1 MTNCTKLFDVMLKQK
16 RKSIYLLFG
25 IQLLAALV
33 IAVFNWFNHNAMQVY
48 FYHLAMT
55 DFLPQWGIF
64 VIALSFLCQLI
75 LATII
80 IFKMQQNCTSQ
91 TWRLI
96 PVSDTNFY
104 LVNLLSALI
113 SMIYLAVLQLLGLV
127 CIFGLS
133 FMTSSSFHNDFLQ
146 EFHQESQIISWNGAA
161 ATRLIELIGLVLLLV
176 IVSLL
181 VINLICFC
189 WQIIS
194 AAFNGKSNS
203 VILMLLW
210 LLFLSG
216 ICRPLLTTL
225 NFLPQALNHPLN
237 FIAGQYLTG
246 VHSTVSFLL
255 LIGILLLAINLY
267 LINKV
272 VEAKANN

>member
-1 MTNCTKLFDVMLKQK
+1 MTNCTKLFDVILKQK

-33 IAVFNWFNHNAMQVY
+33 IAVGNWFSHNGMQVY

-64 VIALSFLCQLI
+64 TIALSFLCQLI

-80 IFKMQQNCTSQ
+80 IFQMQQNCTSQ

-104 LVNLLSALI
+104 LVNLLSALV
-113 SMIYLAVLQLLGLV
+113 SMIYLAVLQLLGLI

-146 EFHQESQIISWNGAA
+146 EFRQASQIISWNGDA
-161 ATRLIELIGLVLLLV
+161 ATRLVELIGLVLLLV

-181 VINLICFC
+181 VIKLI
-189 WQIIS
+189 
-194 AAFNGKSNS
+194 
-203 VILMLLW
+203 
-210 LLFLSG
+210 
-216 ICRPLLTTL
+216 
-225 NFLPQALNHPLN
+225 
-237 FIAGQYLTG
+237 
-246 VHSTVSFLL
+246 
-255 LIGILLLAINLY
+255 
-267 LINKV
+267 
-272 VEAKANN
+272 